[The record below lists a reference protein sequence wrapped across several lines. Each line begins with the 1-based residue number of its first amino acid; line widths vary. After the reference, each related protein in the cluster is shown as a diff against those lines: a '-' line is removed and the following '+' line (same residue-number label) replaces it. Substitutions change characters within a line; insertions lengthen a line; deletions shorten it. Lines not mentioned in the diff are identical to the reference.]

1 LTIALPPTSEALRRA
16 HRSACPLTEVRACA
30 EIIHTLCLPQF
41 AIAALSSVNVP
52 RHASLLRL
60 ALTNSFGAFC
70 TNNLFTV
77 PKRNRSDIENQD
89 FASMSLSE
97 SRFFD
102 FGSAFVQDDTDVIC
116 HPERSDSGV
125 EGSFSV

>member
-1 LTIALPPTSEALRRA
+1 MAFKFRRLTGFERPEICPVDRFQRERAGKPP
-16 HRSACPLTEVRACA
+16 EVRACA

-77 PKRNRSDIENQD
+77 PYWRQVKE
-89 FASMSLSE
+89 FAGCGWLKVIRQAAAHIVRYFLKAACDE
-97 SRFFD
+97 EG
-102 FGSAFVQDDTDVIC
+102 GSQV
-116 HPERSDSGV
+116 P
-125 EGSFSV
+125 